1 MIVDLRYAA
10 VIGTFHVGFNPQ
22 GVAVSPDG
30 ARVYVTNISNDNV
43 AVIDTA
49 TNTVLR
55 TIRVGDFPQDV
66 AISHDG
72 SLANV
77 TAMTGTAVSVIDT
90 ATDTIIATLPV
101 SGSTGVAIR
110 PDGNTIYVASVGK
123 VTVLK
128 FGQAQTPAASV

>member
-1 MIVDLRYAA
+1 
-10 VIGTFHVGFNPQ
+10 
-22 GVAVSPDG
+22 
-30 ARVYVTNISNDNV
+30 V

-72 SLANV
+72 SLAYV

-101 SGSTGVAIR
+101 SGSTGVAIS
-110 PDGNTIYVASVGK
+110 PDGNTIYVASAGK
-123 VTVLK
+123 VTIVK
-128 FGQAQTPAASV
+128 FGQAQTPAISV